1 MPSLNQAQLLSMATM
16 PATLEAR
23 EMLRNLIDIQDDEG
37 TMFDYCNYTQRI
49 APVPVGNP
57 EYFHFLNTSLYAT
70 AEVKTAY
77 TAQAAGVTASVTIL
91 AANGVTP
98 LVNEIVTFPNGVQ
111 GLITAVSAATDP
123 VLTIKAATGV
133 VIPSLLVGAK
143 LIFTSNAYG
152 EGAGTSSA
160 MRISPIT
167 KRSNYIQK
175 FKTFFQETDISGG
188 TKVDLVYEDKPYVF
202 YKQQLEAMRKHEL
215 DIANAGYSGAK
226 SNSMTDA
233 NGNLVYTSEG
243 LRNAIINGGGI
254 QHSTAVG
261 GTFAPL
267 TDLLSLSVQMDAAR
281 CPKNYTMWASQS
293 YDNAVDLGIASTT
306 AFSGG
311 GISYAQYN
319 GSDKIAIAMGA
330 KQLTMFG
337 YNIAK
342 HRFAAAQHKALYA
355 ASGYTQFLKEAYL
368 IPSDKVKTHASNGK
382 MVDRI
387 RVRYMEYHGTGGRYK
402 EIFTGGLVPIPTD
415 NRDVFEVT
423 YSSNQ
428 GFEFIGTDHFVKL
441 SL

>member
-23 EMLRNLIDIQDDEG
+23 EMLRSLIDIQDDEG

-133 VIPSLLVGAK
+133 VIPALSVGAK

-188 TKVDLVYEDKPYVF
+188 TKI
-202 YKQQLEAMRKHEL
+202 EL
-215 DIANAGYSGAK
+215 DST
-226 SNSMTDA
+226 SNNSRLCVSMNWTLPMLDTVVL
-233 NGNLVYTSEG
+233 N
-243 LRNAIINGGGI
+243 
-254 QHSTAVG
+254 Q
-261 GTFAPL
+261 
-267 TDLLSLSVQMDAAR
+267 
-281 CPKNYTMWASQS
+281 
-293 YDNAVDLGIASTT
+293 
-306 AFSGG
+306 
-311 GISYAQYN
+311 
-319 GSDKIAIAMGA
+319 
-330 KQLTMFG
+330 
-337 YNIAK
+337 
-342 HRFAAAQHKALYA
+342 
-355 ASGYTQFLKEAYL
+355 TQ
-368 IPSDKVKTHASNGK
+368 
-382 MVDRI
+382 
-387 RVRYMEYHGTGGRYK
+387 
-402 EIFTGGLVPIPTD
+402 
-415 NRDVFEVT
+415 
-423 YSSNQ
+423 
-428 GFEFIGTDHFVKL
+428 
-441 SL
+441 